1 MKKTMLIS
9 VVLVMAS
16 LCFGTTRRVPS
27 QYSTIGAAMTAAV
40 NGDSILVAPGTYN
53 ENVAF
58 SKDGIKLV
66 SESGATVTEI
76 HGTGY
81 VTINAATGCGTDS
94 NSLIQG
100 FKVTGG
106 TGGMDKEGG
115 GLRFWNSH
123 MRVKNNIFTNNTA
136 NEGAGVYLERSNA
149 IIESCLIY
157 NNAAM
162 AKKGKDGEKW
172 SDGNGGGV
180 YSFASDSDY
189 DPIIRGNTIIT
200 NSANGSGNM
209 SNGGGGIAIIRTGAI
224 IENNYIVGNTAAFG
238 TGGIAIFG
246 QNETHTLT
254 IRNNTI
260 KNNDKIGIE
269 VKMMNASEI
278 TVNNNQISGHTQYG
292 MKYTYFTTGT
302 IDATNNWW
310 GAASGPYH
318 ATLNPS
324 GTGNAISD
332 TLKSSVRSINFNPW
346 LVDTMQ
352 AVETVKPTEPYTL
365 STCWPNPFVHQ
376 TSVKLES
383 KFWTIVSAY
392 VFDITGREVRC
403 IMNNS
408 PKSAGSYNI
417 GWDGKDR
424 YGKQVSPGMYFYKVK
439 VNNTSKTMKV
449 IMIK

>member
-1 MKKTMLIS
+1 MKKIMLIS

-27 QYSTIGAAMTAAV
+27 QYATIGAAMTAAA

-66 SESGATVTEI
+66 SEGGATVTEI

-100 FKVTGG
+100 FKMTGG
-106 TGGMDKEGG
+106 TGGMDGEGG

-123 MRVKNNIFTNNTA
+123 MKVKNNIFTDNEA

-157 NNAAM
+157 NNDAL

-172 SDGNGGGV
+172 SDGNGAGI
-180 YSFASDSDY
+180 YSFASDKDY
-189 DPIIRGNTIIT
+189 TPIFRGNTII
-200 NSANGSGNM
+200 NNFAGGKGNM
-209 SNGGGGIAIIRTGAI
+209 SNGGGGIAVIRTGAI
-224 IENNYIVGNTAAFG
+224 IENNYIVGNTATYG
-238 TGGIAIFG
+238 TGGIAIFEQG
-246 QNETHTLT
+246 ETHTLT

-269 VKMMNASEI
+269 VRMANVALTTLK
-278 TVNNNQISGHTQYG
+278 NNQIAGHTQYG
-292 MKYTYFTTGT
+292 LKYTYFPTGVL
-302 IDATNNWW
+302 DATNNWW
-310 GAASGPYH
+310 GSASGPYH

-324 GTGNAISD
+324 GTGNAVCD
-332 TLKSSVRSINFNPW
+332 TVKSSVRSIVFSPW
-346 LVDTMQ
+346 LTDTII
-352 AVETVKPTEPYTL
+352 AIETVKPTEPYTL

-383 KFWTIVSAY
+383 KFWTVVSAV
-392 VFDITGREVRC
+392 VFDITGKEVRS

-424 YGKQVSPGMYFYKVK
+424 YGKQVPPGMYFYKVK

-449 IMIK
+449 IMIR